1 MEKMVKVLLAA
12 ALGTLSYVLALM
24 VAFAF
29 FIASGFVS
37 FSILPLAC
45 VVGVMAWIAG
55 GVLESK
61 MI

>member
-1 MEKMVKVLLAA
+1 MGHVLKMLSRSAF
-12 ALGTLSYVLALM
+12 GTLSYVLALM

-37 FSILPLAC
+37 VPLLPVAL
-45 VVGVMAWIAG
+45 VVATVAWLTG
-55 GVLESK
+55 GFLESK